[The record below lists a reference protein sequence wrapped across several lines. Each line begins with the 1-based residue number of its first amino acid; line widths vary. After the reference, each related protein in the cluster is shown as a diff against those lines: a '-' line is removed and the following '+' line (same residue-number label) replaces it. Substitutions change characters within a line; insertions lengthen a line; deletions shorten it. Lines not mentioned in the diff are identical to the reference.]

1 MQFLRK
7 RIKRFINIVNA
18 QGTMT
23 DEDEKKNQ
31 LQQINYLCDS
41 GDLKTTTVIL

>member
-7 RIKRFINIVNA
+7 RIKRFINNVNA

-23 DEDEKKNQ
+23 DEDEKNQ
-31 LQQINYLCDS
+31 LQQIDYLCDS

>member
-7 RIKRFINIVNA
+7 RIKRFINNVNA

-23 DEDEKKNQ
+23 DEDEKKPIAIDR
-31 LQQINYLCDS
+31 LS
-41 GDLKTTTVIL
+41 V